1 MSLQETSVKVKSGKY
16 TFIIKEK
23 TIVREE
29 DIMYTT
35 LQIGGEYPDCVSIF
49 IQYVNNKPSSAN
61 MSHAMYDEE
70 CVTNENNTNRILLS
84 KGDGSKVMIQT
95 LISYLRQKYPT
106 ITEIKYDDMSSIE
119 CATDEELMNAK
130 NRKRGSNL
138 KPMSLY
144 NLSIAYNGLTW
155 YEKYFGGRQ
164 QNVETHA
171 KYRERVKILLHDK
184 ATKPENFNEFIKIAR
199 VPPNLWT
206 ELFEFYKSTET
217 YGEFFN
223 LIPKTERC
231 RLLRPWIDTFMAHYL
246 KNVFHNSN
254 WIMPVLVMG
263 GKKTRKTRRKTPAF
277 YVPNGVRLNVG
288 YQINSGVSM
297 DNI

>member
-1 MSLQETSVKVKSGKY
+1 MSLQETSMKVKSGKY
-16 TFIIKEK
+16 TFLIKEK
-23 TIVREE
+23 TIMREE

-35 LQIGGEYPDCVSIF
+35 LQIGGDYPDCVSIF
-49 IQYVNNKPSSAN
+49 IRYVNNNPSSAN

-70 CVTNENNTNRILLS
+70 CVTNEKNTNRILLS

-95 LISYLRQKYPT
+95 LIAYLIQKYPT
-106 ITEIKYDDMSSIE
+106 ITEIEYDDMSSIE
-119 CATDEELMNAK
+119 CATDEELTSGK
-130 NRKRGSNL
+130 PRKRGSNL

-164 QNVETHA
+164 QNMETHT

-184 ATKPENFNEFIKIAR
+184 ATKPENFNDFIKIAR
-199 VPPNLWT
+199 VPSNLWS
-206 ELFEFYKSTET
+206 ELFEFYKTTGT
-217 YGEFFN
+217 YSQFFN
-223 LIPKTERC
+223 SIPKSERC

-246 KNVFHNSN
+246 KNVFYNSN
-254 WIMPVLVMG
+254 WIMPALVIG
-263 GKKTRKTRRKTPAF
+263 GKKTRQTKRKTSAF
-277 YVPNGVRLNVG
+277 YVPNGVRFNIG

-297 DNI
+297 DNL

>member
-1 MSLQETSVKVKSGKY
+1 MSLQETYVKVKSGKY

-23 TIVREE
+23 TIAREQ

-35 LQIGGEYPDCVSIF
+35 LQIGGDYPDCVSIF
-49 IQYVNNKPSSAN
+49 IRYADNKPSSAN
-61 MSHAMYDEE
+61 MSINDAE
-70 CVTNENNTNRILLS
+70 CVTNEK

-95 LISYLRQKYPT
+95 LIAYLRQKYPT
-106 ITEIKYDDMSSIE
+106 ITEIEYDDMSSIE
-119 CATDEELMNAK
+119 CATNEELTSAK
-130 NRKRGSNL
+130 NLKRGSNL

-164 QNVETHA
+164 QNMETHA

-184 ATKPENFNEFIKIAR
+184 ATKPENFNDFIKIAH

-206 ELFEFYKSTET
+206 ELFEFYKTTET
-217 YGEFFN
+217 YSQFFN
-223 LIPKTERC
+223 SMPKSERC

-246 KNVFHNSN
+246 KNVFYNSN
-254 WIMPVLVMG
+254 WIMPALVIG
-263 GKKTRKTRRKTPAF
+263 GKKTRQTRRKTLEF
-277 YVPNGVRLNVG
+277 YVPNEVRLNVG
-288 YQINSGVSM
+288 YQIISGVSI
-297 DNI
+297 DDL

>member
-1 MSLQETSVKVKSGKY
+1 MSLRETSVKVKSGKY

-23 TIVREE
+23 TIAREE
-29 DIMYTT
+29 DVMYTT
-35 LQIGGEYPDCVSIF
+35 LQIGGDYPDCVSIF
-49 IQYVNNKPSSAN
+49 IRYFDNKPSSAN

-70 CVTNENNTNRILLS
+70 CVTNEQNINRIFLS
-84 KGDGSKVMIQT
+84 KGDGSRVMIQT
-95 LISYLRQKYPT
+95 LIAYLRQKYPT
-106 ITEIKYDDMSSIE
+106 VTEIEYDDMSSIE
-119 CATDEELMNAK
+119 CATEEELIHAK
-130 NRKRGSNL
+130 NLKRGSNL

-164 QNVETHA
+164 QNLETHA

-184 ATKPENFNEFIKIAR
+184 ATKPENFNDFIKISR

-206 ELFEFYKSTET
+206 ELFEFYKTTET
-217 YGEFFN
+217 YSHFFN
-223 LIPKTERC
+223 LIPKPERC

-254 WIMPVLVMG
+254 WIMPAFVIG
-263 GKKTRKTRRKTPAF
+263 DKKTRQTRRNTPAF
-277 YVPNGVRLNVG
+277 YVPNGVRLNIG
-288 YQINSGVSM
+288 YQTNSGVSI
-297 DNI
+297 DDL

>member
-1 MSLQETSVKVKSGKY
+1 MSLQETSTKLISGKY

-23 TIVREE
+23 TIVRKE

-35 LQIGGEYPDCVSIF
+35 LQIGGDYPDCVSIF
-49 IQYVNNKPSSAN
+49 IHYVNNKPSSAN

-70 CVTNENNTNRILLS
+70 CVTNEKYMNRILLS

-106 ITEIKYDDMSSIE
+106 ITEIEYDDMSCIE
-119 CATDEELMNAK
+119 CATDEELTHAK

-164 QNVETHA
+164 QNMDTHA

-184 ATKPENFNEFIKIAR
+184 ATKPENFNDFIKIAR
-199 VPPNLWT
+199 VPSNLWT
-206 ELFEFYKSTET
+206 ELFEFYKTTET
-217 YGEFFN
+217 YSEFFN
-223 LIPKTERC
+223 SMPKSERC
-231 RLLRPWIDTFMAHYL
+231 RLLRPWIDTFMAHHL

-254 WIMPVLVMG
+254 WIMPALVIG
-263 GKKTRKTRRKTPAF
+263 GKKTRQTRRKTPAF
-277 YVPNGVRLNVG
+277 YVPNGVRFNNG
-288 YQINSGVSM
+288 YQMNSGVSM
-297 DNI
+297 DDL